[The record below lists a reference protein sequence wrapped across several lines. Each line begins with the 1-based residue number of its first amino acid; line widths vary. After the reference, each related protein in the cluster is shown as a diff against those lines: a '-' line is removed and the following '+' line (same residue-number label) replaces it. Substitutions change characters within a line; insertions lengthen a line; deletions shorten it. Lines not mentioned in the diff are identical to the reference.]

1 MPTKPK
7 SQHSPEQSA
16 RLRITL
22 VKSPIGYAE
31 GQKRTVRTL
40 GLHRMNQT
48 VEQPDSACLR
58 GMIAKV
64 GHLLHV
70 ELVEARDETA

>member
-1 MPTKPK
+1 MPKPK
-7 SQHSPEQSA
+7 SQLDPELAA
-16 RLRITL
+16 RVRITL

-48 VEQPDSACLR
+48 VEQPDSASLR

-64 GHLLHV
+64 SHLVSV
-70 ELVEARDETA
+70 ELVEASDETA